1 MPFYVFCLLLCGWRN
16 LSVLLIGIYYWTSIF
31 ASLFHSQSFQ
41 FSLGIEDNQ
50 KFTSNLN
57 TTKVNTDFFLKKK
70 KKIKLN
76 ISSDELSIHGNPKWL
91 IESFLKI
98 CTQLPITCLGS
109 FWLYFGTQA
118 HVFQF
123 AVGSLTFFCIEYF

>member
-1 MPFYVFCLLLCGWRN
+1 MMPFYVLYLLLCGLRN
-16 LSVLLIGIYYWTSIF
+16 LSILLIGIYYWTSVF

-70 KKIKLN
+70 KNKVKYPLWWTINTRK
-76 ISSDELSIHGNPKWL
+76 PKV
-91 IESFLKI
+91 IDRIFLKI
-98 CTQLPITCLGS
+98 STHLPIICLGS
-109 FWLYFGTQA
+109 FWLCFGTQA
-118 HVFQF
+118 HFFQF
-123 AVGSLTFFCIEYF
+123 AVGP